1 MLSTPASNKFPLVVS
16 GGGDGPSGSID
27 AFVRELSQA
36 DTRNKVQD
44 WLTAGTGSSEVS
56 TDVQQ
61 QLQQLHLQ
69 QQQQQQEGLEPQT
82 SSTLQQQQQQLEPGT
97 QTTSAAAAMAAVAA
111 VAAAAA
117 AAGRHDSDVCTAED
131 SPFFRLLPPT
141 FSSGSVELGVF
152 SKAAAA
158 GSQPAATAAAVAA
171 GGARTGAGFGATL
184 PSFMD
189 PK

>member
-1 MLSTPASNKFPLVVS
+1 MLSTPASNKFPSVVS

-44 WLTAGTGSSEVS
+44 WLKAGTGSSEVS

-61 QLQQLHLQ
+61 QLPQLKL

-82 SSTLQQQQQQLEPGT
+82 SSTLQQQQQQLEPGA
-97 QTTSAAAAMAAVAA
+97 QTTPAAAAMAA

-171 GGARTGAGFGATL
+171 GGATTGAGFGATL